1 MTLQGISER
10 SPLELKNDRGLLV
23 NARSNTVLG
32 YLFEFSG
39 GGVFSPDGKVQVTAE
54 AAAAHNN
61 LLSQGEILGLDQN
74 CQVGQRGT
82 FYYRAGSVVTW
93 MGELVS
99 NDVTVRGRVITFR
112 RAGKAFRGRLCKDA
126 ECFHFR
132 RIL

>member
-1 MTLQGISER
+1 MALQGISER
-10 SPLELKNDRGLLV
+10 LPLDLKNDHGLFLD
-23 NARSNTVLG
+23 ARSNTVLG

-39 GGVFSPDGKVQVTAE
+39 RGVFSPDGKVGVTGEE
-54 AAAAHNN
+54 ATAHNK

-74 CQVGQRGT
+74 CQIGQCGT

-93 MGELVS
+93 LGELVS
-99 NDVTVRGRVITFR
+99 DHVTVRGQVITFR
-112 RAGKAFRGRLCKDA
+112 LAGKAFRGRLYKDA